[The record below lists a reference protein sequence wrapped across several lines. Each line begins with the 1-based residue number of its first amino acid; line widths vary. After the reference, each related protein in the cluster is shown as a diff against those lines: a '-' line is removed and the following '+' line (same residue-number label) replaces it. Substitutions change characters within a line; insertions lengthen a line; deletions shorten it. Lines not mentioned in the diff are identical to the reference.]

1 MNSRGSTAIQNF
13 KFPWTGGTC
22 RIFIDEDG
30 NTWWVAVD
38 VCLLLGLGNSRQA
51 LSRLDDDE
59 KMAVVINDTS
69 SNGVSQ
75 RRRVSVV
82 NESGLYALIF
92 SSRKPEAKEFKRWV
106 THEVLPSIRK
116 TGAYGHLSYKEFDPT
131 DPIQIR
137 KLLDVLNAQALKDQE
152 AIQALKW

>member
-1 MNSRGSTAIQNF
+1 MNSQGSTAIQAF
-13 KFPWTGGTC
+13 VFPKTKHKV
-22 RIFIDEDG
+22 RVVIDKHG
-30 NTWWVAVD
+30 KPWWVAKD
-38 VCLLLGLGNSRQA
+38 VCAALGIDNSRQA